1 MDGRVSDGR
10 NGWCRGARR
19 SARRRR
25 SQALGSKPP
34 WKGSS
39 RRSAREQSAGAR
51 SLHAARQRPGPNP
64 WHPPR
69 MPCSSASPP
78 RPPAG
83 QPAAKKHL
91 VEGGFSEGK
100 RGLCAR
106 SKRKAHVSRREAFC
120 DGSNAH
126 LVWSAQCRRPG
137 SGKLGRKVA
146 HDAPSDAV
154 QGRKKRPSHVTAKSP
169 PLGTPRPDIALE
181 GYETLSRWG
190 GSPVSLLTPRDF
202 AHLTTAAWSDRA
214 LGGCNGRMVVSV
226 ELWVVCCISD
236 VLYGRCRS
244 RPHRQSRSPSQK
256 RHNHKSN
263 LLELWA
269 STTWACNGRTAI
281 SVDVWVYAV
290 TMTCGIRSQHA
301 CAAVGTNWS
310 RHKRV

>member
-146 HDAPSDAV
+146 HDAPSDAGAQCEITEAV
-154 QGRKKRPSHVTAKSP
+154 LSQKTKYITRVHLSQGRRLRSGRS
-169 PLGTPRPDIALE
+169 TP
-181 GYETLSRWG
+181 
-190 GSPVSLLTPRDF
+190 
-202 AHLTTAAWSDRA
+202 
-214 LGGCNGRMVVSV
+214 
-226 ELWVVCCISD
+226 
-236 VLYGRCRS
+236 
-244 RPHRQSRSPSQK
+244 
-256 RHNHKSN
+256 
-263 LLELWA
+263 
-269 STTWACNGRTAI
+269 
-281 SVDVWVYAV
+281 
-290 TMTCGIRSQHA
+290 MTGLDA
-301 CAAVGTNWS
+301 
-310 RHKRV
+310 